1 MFTCAPGRRRFR
13 FTGTCLNPRD
23 AWGRS
28 TNGESRA
35 AVPPHRLTATRIPS
49 RKQRADHDHE
59 HPTCRHRRGGYAGV
73 RLARE
78 LDADADV
85 TLIDFK
91 EAIFHRVAS
100 LRASADTD
108 WTYAPFIPYD
118 SLLANGRV
126 VRNKVVRID
135 PEQRRVVL
143 ATGHRVPYDVPVIAT
158 GADHQEPA
166 RFTGNT
172 VAEAAAS
179 FRGHQRRI
187 TDARSLLVIGGG
199 PSGVELAAELRLANP
214 RASVTL
220 AHSGQRLLSHHGTGR
235 MGRQARSWLERH
247 DVRVLL
253 DTFVSSAG
261 GVGMGLRDQ
270 TGSPLGADVVFW
282 TTGTTPNTLWLRL
295 AGLGAWLDERGHVK
309 VDDHLRVVGRRD
321 IFAIGDVNNVSEAKL
336 SPSAVAQGEATA
348 HNIRA
353 YLDQGKHGNTPR
365 PYKPA
370 PVRIFSVP
378 FGPDGGTTLLPAL
391 GRDVLVLGNRATA
404 ALKSKHL
411 AIPIMEK
418 LLGRPKA

>member
-1 MFTCAPGRRRFR
+1 MTTNTRRVVIV
-13 FTGTCLNPRD
+13 G
-23 AWGRS
+23 
-28 TNGESRA
+28 
-35 AVPPHRLTATRIPS
+35 
-49 RKQRADHDHE
+49 
-59 HPTCRHRRGGYAGV
+59 GGYAGV

-85 TLIDFK
+85 TLIDLK
-91 EAIFHRVAS
+91 ESFFHRVAS
-100 LRASADTD
+100 LRASADAD

-126 VRNKVVRID
+126 VRNKAVGIDVELRRIL
-135 PEQRRVVL
+135 L
-143 ATGHRVPYDVPVIAT
+143 ATGHRVPYDVLVIAT
-158 GADHQEPA
+158 GADYQEPA
-166 RFTGNT
+166 RFTGHT

-187 TDARSLLVIGGG
+187 ADARSLLVIGGG

-214 RASVTL
+214 GATVTL
-220 AHSGQRLLSHHGTGR
+220 AHSGRKLLSHNGTGR
-235 MGRQARSWLERH
+235 MGRRAHAWLERH
-247 DVRVLL
+247 DVKVLL

-261 GVGMGLRDQ
+261 GVGTGLRDQ

-295 AGLGAWLDERGHVK
+295 AGRGDWLDERGHIK
-309 VDDHLRVVGRRD
+309 VDEHLRVAGLRD
-321 IFAIGDVNNVSEAKL
+321 VFAIGDVNNVAEAKL

-353 YLDQGKHGNTPR
+353 YLDHARHGNTPR

-391 GRDVLVLGNRATA
+391 GRDVLVLGNRATS
-404 ALKSKHL
+404 ALKSRHL
-411 AIPIMEK
+411 AVPIMER